1 MLEVR
6 ELDGGITFGVK
17 VVPGASKTEFVGLLG
32 DLAKIKVGAAPEKGK
47 ANQALIAYLSKLL
60 GTGKS
65 NISITSGETSKVK
78 RIKVMGVSR
87 EDVFKNMCL
96 K

>member
-17 VVPGASKTEFVGLLG
+17 VVPGASKTEFVGWLG
-32 DLAKIKVGAAPEKGK
+32 EMAKIKVAAAAEKGK
-47 ANQALIAYLSKLL
+47 ANKALIAFLSKRFRI
-60 GTGKS
+60 GKG

-78 RIKVMGVSR
+78 RIKITGVSR